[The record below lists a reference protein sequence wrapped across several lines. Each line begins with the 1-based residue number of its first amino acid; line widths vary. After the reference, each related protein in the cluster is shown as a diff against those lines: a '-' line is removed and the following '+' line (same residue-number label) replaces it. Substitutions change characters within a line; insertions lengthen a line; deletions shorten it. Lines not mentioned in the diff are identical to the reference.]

1 MTLGY
6 SAQKIGAAIAD
17 LVKKIHAKFP
27 NAKIYSIAIKPS
39 IERAEQLKKICSI
52 NSLVQNL
59 STSLSYFQQIEF
71 YEYLIEK
78 KEIKKEYLLQDGLH
92 LNSKGYELLHSLV
105 RKKLQK

>member
-1 MTLGY
+1 MSILL
-6 SAQKIGAAIAD
+6 AD

-27 NAKIYSIAIKPS
+27 KSKIYSIAIKPS
-39 IERAEQLKKICSI
+39 IERAEQLEKICSI

-71 YEYLIEK
+71 YEHLIEK

-105 RKKLQK
+105 RKKLEQ